1 MNWMIGVQE
10 LKGKERKRCMFNQE
24 ILGKWLRRIQELEY
38 HIELSSLIVKLGQI
52 WGYLKMVIAMPTT

>member
-1 MNWMIGVQE
+1 
-10 LKGKERKRCMFNQE
+10 MFNQE

-52 WGYLKMVIAMPTT
+52 WGYLKMIIAMPTT